1 MTLKFET
8 GVPIPKGKATGV
20 SALLREL
27 AAKPT
32 GTSVVFTG
40 DEDSTLRSLMTR
52 ITKDTGVKFVSR
64 KVEGGRRV
72 WRIA

>member
-1 MTLKFET
+1 MALKFET
-8 GVPIPKGKATGV
+8 GVPIPKRKATGV

-32 GTSVVFTG
+32 STSVVFT
-40 DEDSTLRSLMTR
+40 DAEDSVVRSLMTR
-52 ITKDTGVKFVSR
+52 ITKETGAKFVSR

-72 WRIA
+72 WRVA